1 MEVKIIEKA
10 SRKWLILCIVLLFI
24 IGIQTIFY
32 FNLQLNYKNLNIKYN
47 DLSQSY
53 LTLENNYTKLSK
65 DYETL
70 QNSHKLLQIEYDSLR
85 SNYTLLETNYNSLL
99 LKYGSLMNDYDLLKT
114 NYNVLKL
121 NYDAL
126 EMDYNSLK
134 NNYDILE
141 NNYNSLKFE
150 FDTLKSKWD
159 KIFERAPENHTATT
173 FIYYTNFGEDFHIM
187 NIYIP
192 YDTYKYYHEDAPHPV
207 IYKGK
212 EEEIKVY
219 ITPNEPIIKEIVSII
234 KNQCRSEEELANA
247 LLDFVQ
253 DKSYALSNRY
263 YYTLEFKYPIE
274 TLVEMGGDC
283 DTHAI
288 LYATLLKAAG
298 FKVLIL
304 ISFEEKHAAVAVHLT
319 NPPTH
324 NIQESYWF
332 FTYEGEEYYFAET
345 TGWGWR
351 VGDCPPNLKE
361 VKFILISV

>member
-1 MEVKIIEKA
+1 M
-10 SRKWLILCIVLLFI
+10 
-24 IGIQTIFY
+24 
-32 FNLQLNYKNLNIKYN
+32 NYKNLYKNYS
-47 DLSQSY
+47 DLSQFYS
-53 LTLENNYTKLSK
+53 TLESNYTKLSK
-65 DYETL
+65 DYESL
-70 QNSHKLLQIEYDSLR
+70 ENSHKLLKIEYDSLQ
-85 SNYTLLETNYNSLL
+85 SNYKSLETNYNSLL
-99 LKYGSLMNDYDLLKT
+99 LNYGSLMNDYDLLKT

-126 EMDYNSLK
+126 EMDYNSLR
-134 NNYDILE
+134 IIMIFLE

-187 NIYIP
+187 NVYIP
-192 YDTYKYYHEDAPHPV
+192 YDTYKYYHEDASHP
-207 IYKGK
+207 IIHKGK

-219 ITPNEPIIKEIVSII
+219 VTPDEPIIKEIVSII
-234 KNQCRSEEELANA
+234 RNRCKSEEELANA
-247 LLDFVQ
+247 LLFLVQ
-253 DKSYALSNRY
+253 DKNHALSNRY

-274 TLVEMGGDC
+274 TLVEMDGDC

-288 LYATLLKAAG
+288 LYATLLEAVG

-304 ISFEEKHAAVAVHLT
+304 ISFEEKHAAIAFHLK

-351 VGDCPPNLKE
+351 VGDCPLT
-361 VKFILISV
+361 